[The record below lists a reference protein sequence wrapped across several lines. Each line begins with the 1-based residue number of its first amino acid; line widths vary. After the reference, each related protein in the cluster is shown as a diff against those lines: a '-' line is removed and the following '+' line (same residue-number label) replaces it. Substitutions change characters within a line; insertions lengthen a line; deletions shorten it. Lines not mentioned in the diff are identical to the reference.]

1 MFFNLFTFFNPSEET
16 HPSYDWKA
24 KIKNLLLSYCYMYL
38 AIILSAIFLLRPLDY
53 LVTDILGFPSIME
66 AIGKSSDRIATISFW
81 FVVIIIPIIEEIL
94 FRLFLNF
101 KKKEIWL
108 SVFFMLLLALGIRVT
123 SDALFLLSTW
133 VKVGISLSVVVVL
146 YFFVIDNIK
155 FSIRLQRSLTVV
167 SIIAFGLMHID
178 NLEKIYYSLLLI
190 YPFFVLPQ
198 MIMGYFGTN
207 LRLKQGFV
215 WGILLHCMT
224 NLTFFLLHK
233 ILYYGTS

>member
-1 MFFNLFTFFNPSEET
+1 MFFNLFTVFNPSEET
-16 HPSYDWKA
+16 QPSFDWKA

-38 AIILSAIFLLRPLDY
+38 AILLSAIFLLRPLDY
-53 LVTDILGFPSIME
+53 LVTDILGFPSIIE
-66 AIGKSSDRIATISFW
+66 AIGKSSNSIASISFW
-81 FVVIIIPIIEEIL
+81 FVVIVGPIIEEIT

-101 KKKEIWL
+101 KKKEICL
-108 SVFFMLLLALGIRVT
+108 SVFLMLLMVFGIRLT
-123 SDALFLLSTW
+123 SEALFLLSTW
-133 VKVGISLSVVVVL
+133 VKVAISLSVVVVL
-146 YFFVIDNIK
+146 YFFVIDKIK
-155 FSIRLQRSLTVV
+155 FSIRIQRSITIV

-198 MIMGYFGTN
+198 MLIGYFATN

-224 NLTFFLLHK
+224 NLTFFLLH
-233 ILYYGTS
+233 LLF

>member
-1 MFFNLFTFFNPSEET
+1 MFFNLFTVFNPSEES
-16 HPSYDWKA
+16 HESYNWKA

-38 AIILSAIFLLRPLDY
+38 AIILSALFLLRPLDY
-53 LVTDILGFPSIME
+53 LVTNILGFPSIME

-101 KKKEIWL
+101 KKKEICL
-108 SVFFMLLLALGIRVT
+108 SVFFMLLLALGIRVN
-123 SDALFLLSTW
+123 SEALFLLSTW

-155 FSIRLQRSLTVV
+155 FSIRLQRSLTIV
-167 SIIAFGLMHID
+167 SIITFGLMHID

-198 MIMGYFGTN
+198 MLIGYFATN

>member
-1 MFFNLFTFFNPSEET
+1 MFFNLFTVFSPSQESQQ
-16 HPSYDWKA
+16 SYDWKA
-24 KIKNLLLSYCYMYL
+24 KIKNLLLSYWYMYL
-38 AIILSAIFLLRPLDY
+38 ALLLCVLFLLRPLDY
-53 LVTDILGFPSIME
+53 FVTDILGFPSIME

-81 FVVIIIPIIEEIL
+81 FVVVIIPIIEEIL

-101 KKKEIWL
+101 KKKEICL
-108 SVFFMLLLALGIRVT
+108 SVFFMLLLVLGIRVN
-123 SDALFLLSTW
+123 SEALFLLSTW

-146 YFFVIDNIK
+146 YFYVIDSIT
-155 FSIRLQRSLTVV
+155 FSIRLQRGITIV

-178 NLEKIYYSLLLI
+178 NLEKIYFSLLLI

-198 MIMGYFGTN
+198 MLIGYFATN

-215 WGILLHCMT
+215 WGVLLHCMT

-233 ILYYGTS
+233 I

>member
-1 MFFNLFTFFNPSEET
+1 MLFNLFAVFNPSQEA
-16 HPSYDWKA
+16 HQSYDWKA

-38 AIILSAIFLLRPLDY
+38 AIILSVLFLLRPLDY

-81 FVVIIIPIIEEIL
+81 FVVIVGPIIEEIT

-101 KKKEIWL
+101 KKKEICL
-108 SVFFMLLLALGIRVT
+108 SVFFMFLLASGIRVN
-123 SDALFLLSTW
+123 SEALFLLSTW

-146 YFFVIDNIK
+146 YFFVID
-155 FSIRLQRSLTVV
+155 SIRFSTRIQRSITIV

-198 MIMGYFGTN
+198 MIIGYFVTN

-224 NLTFFLLHK
+224 NLTFFLLH
-233 ILYYGTS
+233 LLF

>member
-1 MFFNLFTFFNPSEET
+1 
-16 HPSYDWKA
+16 
-24 KIKNLLLSYCYMYL
+24 
-38 AIILSAIFLLRPLDY
+38 
-53 LVTDILGFPSIME
+53 ME

-101 KKKEIWL
+101 KKKEICL
-108 SVFFMLLLALGIRVT
+108 SVFLMLLLVLGIRFT
-123 SDALFLLSTW
+123 SEAFFLLSTW

-155 FSIRLQRSLTVV
+155 FSIRLQRSLTIV

-198 MIMGYFGTN
+198 MLIGYFVTN

-224 NLTFFLLHK
+224 NLTFFLLH
-233 ILYYGTS
+233 LLF

>member
-1 MFFNLFTFFNPSEET
+1 MFFNLFTVFNPSQET
-16 HPSYDWKA
+16 HPFYDWKV
-24 KIKNLLLSYCYMYL
+24 KIKNLLLSYWYMYL
-38 AIILSAIFLLRPLDY
+38 AILLIVLLLLQPLDY
-53 LVTDILGFPSIME
+53 FVTTILGFPSIIE
-66 AIGKSSDRIATISFW
+66 SVQKSGVRIATYSFW
-81 FVVIIIPIIEEIL
+81 YVVVIGPIIEEIT

-101 KKKEIWL
+101 NKKEICL
-108 SVFFMLLLALGIRVT
+108 SVFFMLLLALGIRFT
-123 SDALFLLSTW
+123 SEALFLLSTW

-146 YFFVIDNIK
+146 YFFVIDSIT
-155 FSIRLQRSLTVV
+155 FSIRIRRSITIV
-167 SIIAFGLMHID
+167 SILAFGLVHIG
-178 NLEKIYYSLLLI
+178 NLEKLYFSLLLI

-198 MIMGYFGTN
+198 MLIGYFATN

>member
-1 MFFNLFTFFNPSEET
+1 MFFNLFTVFSSSQEI
-16 HPSYDWKA
+16 HQSYDWKA
-24 KIKNLLLSYCYMYL
+24 KIKNLLLSYWYMYL
-38 AIILSAIFLLRPLDY
+38 AILLIVLLLLQPLDY
-53 LVTDILGFPSIME
+53 FVTTILGFPSI
-66 AIGKSSDRIATISFW
+66 IDSVQKSGVRIATFSFW
-81 FVVIIIPIIEEIL
+81 YVVVIGPILEEIT

-101 KKKEIWL
+101 KKKEICL
-108 SVFFMLLLALGIRVT
+108 SVFFMLLLVLGIRVT
-123 SDALFLLSTW
+123 SEALFLLSTW

-155 FSIRLQRSLTVV
+155 FSIRLQRSLTIV

-178 NLEKIYYSLLLI
+178 NLEKIYFSLLLI

-224 NLTFFLLHK
+224 NLTFFLIH
-233 ILYYGTS
+233 YSR

>member
-1 MFFNLFTFFNPSEET
+1 MFFNLFTVLTPSEES
-16 HPSYDWKA
+16 HQSYDWKA

-53 LVTDILGFPSIME
+53 FVTAILGFPSIIE
-66 AIGKSSDRIATISFW
+66 SVQKSGVRIATYSFW
-81 FVVIIIPIIEEIL
+81 YVVVIGPILEEIT

-101 KKKEIWL
+101 KKKEICL

-146 YFFVIDNIK
+146 YFYVIDSIT
-155 FSIRLQRSLTVV
+155 FSIRIQRSITML
-167 SIIAFGLMHID
+167 SILGFGLVHIG
-178 NLEKIYYSLLLI
+178 NLEKIYFSLLLI

-198 MIMGYFGTN
+198 IIMGYFGTN

-233 ILYYGTS
+233 I

>member
-1 MFFNLFTFFNPSEET
+1 MFFNLFTIFNPSEES

-38 AIILSAIFLLRPLDY
+38 AILLSVIFLLRPLDY
-53 LVTDILGFPSIME
+53 LVTDILDFPSIMK

-81 FVVIIIPIIEEIL
+81 FVVIVGPIIEEIA

-101 KKKEIWL
+101 KKMEICL
-108 SVFFMLLLALGIRVT
+108 SVFFMLLMVLGIRVT
-123 SDALFLLSTW
+123 SEALFLLSTW
-133 VKVGISLSVVVVL
+133 VKVGISLLVVVVL

-155 FSIRLQRSLTVV
+155 FSIRLQRNLTIV

-198 MIMGYFGTN
+198 MLIGYFVTN

>member
-1 MFFNLFTFFNPSEET
+1 MFFNLFTVFNPSEET
-16 HPSYDWKA
+16 HTSYDWKA

-38 AIILSAIFLLRPLDY
+38 AIILSALFFLRPLDY
-53 LVTDILGFPSIME
+53 LVTNILGFPSIME

-101 KKKEIWL
+101 KKKEICL
-108 SVFFMLLLALGIRVT
+108 SVFFMLLLALGIRVN
-123 SDALFLLSTW
+123 SEALFLLSTW

-155 FSIRLQRSLTVV
+155 FSIRLQRSLTIV

-198 MIMGYFGTN
+198 MIMGYFGAN

>member
-1 MFFNLFTFFNPSEET
+1 MFFNLFTVFNPSEES

-53 LVTDILGFPSIME
+53 LVTDILGFPSIIA

-101 KKKEIWL
+101 KKNEICL

-155 FSIRLQRSLTVV
+155 FSIRLQRSLTIV

-224 NLTFFLLHK
+224 NLTFFLLYK
-233 ILYYGTS
+233 IL